1 MKLQRLL
8 SLSLALSL
16 TIAHSLPSAQGKTTV
31 IPKSNS
37 PETKAETSA
46 DANASVFNNA
56 EQNEQ
61 SNSAGAKNENIIEL
75 EAELKKARSA
85 KPEAQ
90 ARALFNVAKA
100 YGEAR
105 QFVQAEQYYRE
116 ALDIDRKLGKTSD
129 VFEDIVSIALV
140 QSFAKKYDLAEATY
154 LEALSE
160 AKATK
165 NQQYIIRLSNDLGA
179 LCIFSKRLDKAEQY
193 YIQARDTAKANSDF
207 VGEAQARLNLGLV
220 YQRLGQLA
228 KGIAEA
234 EAAQDLLGKEP
245 DNQMQAG
252 QVALNLASMKEQ
264 VGDLDGALAGYKRA
278 AQYFE
283 TAGEGERQGSALVA
297 LGNQYL
303 MRGQAKEAI
312 AVLEGAV
319 AVYRAEENLGKL
331 AQALLRLGS
340 AQADSGKFNEAE
352 KLHTEAAN
360 TAYKVKNVDDYLAS
374 LYEFAYDQYL
384 AGNTDKALNKFV
396 EVSGKLKGAKV
407 QDKDMLA
414 DCNNSIALCYRAQGQ
429 AEAAVQF
436 YQKAAESY
444 RANGNRVGEASAE
457 NSIACVY
464 LDEQIK
470 GSDYVT
476 QYKKVVALLE
486 AATAAE
492 KTSRDYK
499 RLVGFVDYNYAQYL
513 VMHDQYDL
521 ALIGYEKAL
530 ADFTASGDRKG
541 QLRTYIGLGLCKL
554 MQGKASNNKAELEQA
569 ITFYQKAEPLAAA
582 VSSLEGEWDCAIGQ
596 GTALRLL
603 GQTKPAETKLRQ
615 AITLF
620 EKEKGRYSRDDSKT
634 FTLDLRGSSFEQLV
648 ALLFEEKRYDDAL
661 EIAERGR
668 ARAFLDLLEGRR
680 QSVFAGQTA
689 PNAGSASAAASSGS
703 GSAKANGSPSKTTTV
718 GPSVVATI
726 ASVPD
731 SQSGMRSVQVVPRE
745 FTAVDSAHGLS
756 LETALSPVNAK
767 APDLKELKELV
778 KASHGY
784 VLEYFA
790 GGDKIYIWLVN
801 PQGEVEIA
809 TTSAIGRRDLVKKV
823 TSAYQAIITPPK
835 NISDLLASNQR
846 RQQSL
851 IDLYKVLIEPI
862 KSKLPKNPEDVIT
875 VIPQAELFK
884 VPFAA
889 LTDGNGRLLIED
901 HTLAVVPA
909 IGVFRATQKL
919 AADLPGGKD
928 HLFAFGNPKINIVSA
943 LGALPYAEREVKKI
957 SELFGQENSFVKIG
971 ADANKS
977 TLRQF
982 APNSSVIH
990 LATHGLIDEDR
1001 PMDSAVLLAT
1011 TGDDDGI
1018 LSVKDILQ
1026 LPPLKAKL
1034 VTLSACQTGRGKIT
1048 GDGVAGLSRA
1058 FIIAGTPSVLVTLW
1072 NVDDV
1077 MTEYQM
1083 EAFYTEYLKGAHKAR
1098 ALRDAQLKTVAFME
1112 KGLPAAT
1119 PGTVKIRANPRYWA
1133 AFQLIGDSR

>member
-1 MKLQRLL
+1 MKLKRLL

-16 TIAHSLPSAQGKTTV
+16 SIAEISLVAVQGKTTV
-31 IPKSNS
+31 VPKNS
-37 PETKAETSA
+37 PSQSQAESNA
-46 DANASVFNNA
+46 D
-56 EQNEQ
+56 
-61 SNSAGAKNENIIEL
+61 NSALFNTPADDTVSGSSAKNENIEDL
-75 EAELKKARSA
+75 EAQLAKVRSG
-85 KPEAQ
+85 KPEMQ
-90 ARALFNVAKA
+90 ARALFNLAKA

-105 QFVQAEQYYRE
+105 KFDQAEQYYRE
-116 ALDIDRKLGKTSD
+116 ALAIDRKLGKPSD
-129 VFEDIVSIALV
+129 IFEDIVSIALV
-140 QSFAKKYDLAEATY
+140 QSFAKKFDLAEATY
-154 LEALSE
+154 LEALAD
-160 AKATK
+160 AKSS
-165 NQQYIIRLSNDLGA
+165 NNEQWIIRLSNDLGA
-179 LCIFSKRLDKAEQY
+179 LCIFNKQFEKAEQY
-193 YIQARDTAKANSDF
+193 YVQARDTAKKNSDF

-220 YQRLGQLA
+220 YQRAGQPE

-234 EAAQDLLGKEP
+234 EAAQDLLGKDPE
-245 DNQMQAG
+245 NQMQAG
-252 QVALNLASMKEQ
+252 QIALNLASLKEQ
-264 VGDLDGALAGYKRA
+264 IGNLDGALVDYKRA
-278 AQYFE
+278 SQLFE
-283 TAGEGERQGSALVA
+283 AAGEGERQGSALIA

-303 MRGQAKEAI
+303 MRGQAKEAVT
-312 AVLEGAV
+312 VLEGAV
-319 AVYRAEENLGKL
+319 SVFRTDENLGKL

-340 AQADSGKFNEAE
+340 AQADSGNFSEAQR
-352 KLHTEAAN
+352 LHTEAAN
-360 TAYKVKNVDDYLAS
+360 TAYKVKAVDDYLAA

-396 EVSGKLKGAKV
+396 EVSAKLKGLKL
-407 QDKDMLA
+407 QDRDMLA

-436 YQKAAESY
+436 FQKAAENF
-444 RANGNRVGEASAE
+444 RANNNKVGEASAE

-464 LDEQIK
+464 LDVQIK
-470 GSDYVT
+470 GSDYLT
-476 QYKKVVALLE
+476 QYKKVVSLLE
-486 AATAAE
+486 ATSSQE
-492 KTSRDYK
+492 KASRDYK
-499 RLVGFVDYNYAQYL
+499 RLIGFVDYNYAQYL
-513 VMHDQYDL
+513 VMQDKYDL
-521 ALIGYEKAL
+521 ALASYEKAL

-541 QLRTYIGLGLCKL
+541 QVRTYIGLGLCKL
-554 MQGKASNNKAELEQA
+554 VQGTKSNNKPDLEKA
-569 ITFYQKAEPLAAA
+569 IAYYQKAEPLATA
-582 VSSLEGEWDCAIGQ
+582 VSLLEGEWDCAIGQ
-596 GTALRLL
+596 GSALRLL
-603 GQTKPAETKLRQ
+603 GQSAQAESKLRQ
-615 AITLF
+615 AIALF
-620 EKEKGRYSRDDSKT
+620 EKEKGQYSRDDSKT

-648 ALLFEEKRYDDAL
+648 ALLFDQKRFDEAL

-680 QSVFAGQTA
+680 QNVFAGQTTAAATPLAVKLASQPNTPSKQLAIA
-689 PNAGSASAAASSGS
+689 PTASAAEDLSSS
-703 GSAKANGSPSKTTTV
+703 STSS
-718 GPSVVATI
+718 
-726 ASVPD
+726 
-731 SQSGMRSVQVVPRE
+731 MRGVQVVPRE

-790 GGDKIYIWLVN
+790 AGDKLYIWLVN
-801 PQGEVEIA
+801 PLGEVEIA
-809 TTSAIGRRDLVKKV
+809 AVSAISHKELVQKV
-823 TSAYQAIITPPK
+823 TAAYQAIITPPK
-835 NISDLLASNQR
+835 TITDLLASNQR
-846 RQQSL
+846 RQQHM
-851 IDLYKVLIEPI
+851 IDLYKILIEPV
-862 KSKLPKNPEDVIT
+862 KAKLPKNPEDVIT

-889 LTDGNGRLLIED
+889 LTDPSGRLFIED

-919 AADLPGGKD
+919 AADLATGND
-928 HLFAFGNPKINIVSA
+928 SLFAFGNPKINIVSG

-957 SELFGQENSFVKIG
+957 SELFGVDKSFVKIG
-971 ADANKS
+971 SEATKS

-982 APNSSVIH
+982 ASKSSVIH
-990 LATHGLIDEDR
+990 LATHGLIDEER

-1083 EAFYTEYLKGAHKAR
+1083 EAFYREYLKGEHKAR
-1098 ALRDAQLKTVAFME
+1098 ALRDAQLKTIAFME
-1112 KGLPAAT
+1112 KGLVVSGAA
-1119 PGTVKIRANPRYWA
+1119 GAVKIRANPRYWA
-1133 AFQLIGDSR
+1133 AFQLIGNSQ

>member
-1 MKLQRLL
+1 LKLQRLL

-16 TIAHSLPSAQGKTTV
+16 SIAEIPLLSVQSKTTV
-31 IPKSNS
+31 IPKNQQNS
-37 PETKAETSA
+37 SSQAQTDSRS
-46 DANASVFNNA
+46 D
-56 EQNEQ
+56 
-61 SNSAGAKNENIIEL
+61 NSALFSAPVDDKVSGSSSKNENIEDL
-75 EAELKKARSA
+75 EAQLAKVRSG

-90 ARALFNVAKA
+90 ARALFNLAKA

-105 QFVQAEQYYRE
+105 QFDQAEQYYRE
-116 ALDIDRKLGKTSD
+116 ALAIDRKLGRPSD

-140 QSFAKKYDLAEATY
+140 QSFAKKFDLAEATY
-154 LEALSE
+154 LEALAD
-160 AKATK
+160 AKSTN
-165 NQQYIIRLSNDLGA
+165 NQQWIIRLSNDLGA
-179 LCIFSKRLDKAEQY
+179 LCIFNKQFDKAEQY
-193 YIQARDTAKANSDF
+193 YVQARDTAKNNSDF

-220 YQRLGQLA
+220 YQRAGQPE

-234 EAAQDLLGKEP
+234 EAAQNLLGKDPE
-245 DNQMQAG
+245 NQMQAG
-252 QVALNLASMKEQ
+252 QIALNLASLKEQ
-264 VGDLDGALAGYKRA
+264 TGNLDGALVDYKRA
-278 AQYFE
+278 AQFFE
-283 TAGEGERQGSALVA
+283 GAGEGERQGSALVA
-297 LGNQYL
+297 VGNQYL

-319 AVYRAEENLGKL
+319 TVFRADENLGKL

-340 AQADSGKFNEAE
+340 AQADSGNFSEAQR
-352 KLHTEAAN
+352 LHTEAAN
-360 TAYKVKNVDDYLAS
+360 TAYKVKAVDDYLAA

-396 EVSGKLKGAKV
+396 EVSSKLKGAKL
-407 QDKDMLA
+407 QDRDMLA

-429 AEAAVQF
+429 TEAAVQF
-436 YQKAAESY
+436 YQKAAENY
-444 RANGNRVGEASAE
+444 RANGNKVGAASAE

-464 LDEQIK
+464 LDVQIK
-470 GSDYVT
+470 GSDYLT
-476 QYKKVVALLE
+476 QYKKVVSLLE
-486 AATAAE
+486 ATSPQE
-492 KTSRDYK
+492 KASRDYK
-499 RLVGFVDYNYAQYL
+499 RLIGFVDYNYAQYL
-513 VMHDQYDL
+513 VMQDRYDL
-521 ALIGYEKAL
+521 ALASYEKAL

-541 QLRTYIGLGLCKL
+541 QVRTYIGLGLCKL
-554 MQGKASNNKAELEQA
+554 LQGRKSNNKADLEQA
-569 ITFYQKAEPLAAA
+569 IVYYQKAEPLASD
-582 VSSLEGEWDCAIGQ
+582 VGLLEGEWDCAIGQ
-596 GTALRLL
+596 GSALRLI
-603 GQTKPAETKLRQ
+603 GQSPKAESKLRQ
-615 AITLF
+615 AIALF
-620 EKEKGRYSRDDSKT
+620 EKEKGQYSRDDSKT
-634 FTLDLRGSSFEQLV
+634 FTLDFRGSSFGELV
-648 ALLFEEKRYDDAL
+648 ALLFEQKRFDEAL

-680 QSVFAGQTA
+680 QNVFAGQTVS
-689 PNAGSASAAASSGS
+689 PAAATT
-703 GSAKANGSPSKTTTV
+703 KAAQPNTQTTV
-718 GPSVVATI
+718 
-726 ASVPD
+726 AS
-731 SQSGMRSVQVVPRE
+731 SSSSSSSESSMRGVQVVPRE

-778 KASHGY
+778 KASQSY

-790 GGDKIYIWLVN
+790 AGDKLYIWLVN

-809 TTSAIGRRDLVKKV
+809 TVSTISRKELVHKV
-823 TSAYQAIITPPK
+823 TAAYQAIITPPK
-835 NISDLLASNQR
+835 SITDLLASNQR
-846 RQQSL
+846 RQQYL
-851 IDLYKVLIEPI
+851 IDLYKILIEPV
-862 KSKLPKNPEDVIT
+862 KAKLPKNADDVIT

-889 LTDGNGRLLIED
+889 LTDPSGRLFIED

-909 IGVFRATQKL
+909 IGVFRATQRL
-919 AADLPGGKD
+919 ASDLSTSND
-928 HLFAFGNPKINIVSA
+928 SLFAFGNPKINIVSG

-957 SELFGQENSFVKIG
+957 SELFGVDKSFIKFG
-971 ADANKS
+971 NEATKD

-982 APNSSVIH
+982 APKSSVIH
-990 LATHGLIDEDR
+990 LATHGLIDEER

-1083 EAFYTEYLKGAHKAR
+1083 EAFYREYLKGEHKAR
-1098 ALRDAQLKTVAFME
+1098 ALRDAQLKTIAFME
-1112 KGLPAAT
+1112 KGLVVSAASA
-1119 PGTVKIRANPRYWA
+1119 VKIRANPRYWA
-1133 AFQLIGDSR
+1133 AFQLIGNSQ

>member
-16 TIAHSLPSAQGKTTV
+16 SIAEITLLSVQSKTTV
-31 IPKSNS
+31 IPKNQQNS
-37 PETKAETSA
+37 SSQAQTDSRS
-46 DANASVFNNA
+46 D
-56 EQNEQ
+56 
-61 SNSAGAKNENIIEL
+61 NSALFNAPADDKVSGSSSKNENIEDL
-75 EAELKKARSA
+75 EAQLAKVRSG

-90 ARALFNVAKA
+90 ARALFNLAKA

-105 QFVQAEQYYRE
+105 KFDQAEQYYRE
-116 ALDIDRKLGKTSD
+116 ALAIDRKLGRPSD

-140 QSFAKKYDLAEATY
+140 QSFAKKFDLAEATY
-154 LEALSE
+154 LEALAD
-160 AKATK
+160 AKSTN
-165 NQQYIIRLSNDLGA
+165 NQQWIIRLSNDLGA
-179 LCIFSKRLDKAEQY
+179 LCIFNKQFDKAEQY
-193 YIQARDTAKANSDF
+193 YVQARDAAKNNSDF

-220 YQRLGQLA
+220 YQRAGQPE

-234 EAAQDLLGKEP
+234 EAAQDLLGKDPE
-245 DNQMQAG
+245 NQMQAG
-252 QVALNLASMKEQ
+252 QIALNLASLKEQ
-264 VGDLDGALAGYKRA
+264 TGNLDGALVDYKRA
-278 AQYFE
+278 AQFFE
-283 TAGEGERQGSALVA
+283 GAGEGERQGSALVA

-319 AVYRAEENLGKL
+319 TVFRADENLGKL

-340 AQADSGKFNEAE
+340 AQADCGNFTEAQR
-352 KLHTEAAN
+352 LHTEAAN
-360 TAYKVKNVDDYLAS
+360 TAYKVKAVDDYLAA

-396 EVSGKLKGAKV
+396 EVSAKLKGLKL
-407 QDKDMLA
+407 QDRDLLA

-436 YQKAAESY
+436 YQKAAENY
-444 RANGNRVGEASAE
+444 RANGNKVGEASAE

-464 LDEQIK
+464 LDVQIK
-470 GSDYVT
+470 GSDYLT
-476 QYKKVVALLE
+476 QYKKVVSLLE
-486 AATAAE
+486 ATSPQE

-499 RLVGFVDYNYAQYL
+499 RLIGFVDYNYAQYL
-513 VMHDQYDL
+513 VMQDKYDL
-521 ALIGYEKAL
+521 ALASYEKAL

-541 QLRTYIGLGLCKL
+541 QVRTYIGLGLCKL
-554 MQGKASNNKAELEQA
+554 VQGTKSNNKADLEQA
-569 ITFYQKAEPLAAA
+569 IVYYQKAEPLASA
-582 VSSLEGEWDCAIGQ
+582 VGLLEGEWDCAIGQ
-596 GTALRLL
+596 GSALRLL
-603 GQTKPAETKLRQ
+603 GQSPKAESKLRQ
-615 AITLF
+615 AIALF
-620 EKEKGRYSRDDSKT
+620 EKEKGQYSRDDSKT
-634 FTLDLRGSSFEQLV
+634 FTLDLRGSSFEELV
-648 ALLFEEKRYDDAL
+648 ALLFEQKRFDEAL

-680 QSVFAGQTA
+680 QNVFAGQTTA
-689 PNAGSASAAASSGS
+689 AVAQLPAKIASQPNSQSKAAIESSTVSAAESS
-703 GSAKANGSPSKTTTV
+703 
-718 GPSVVATI
+718 
-726 ASVPD
+726 
-731 SQSGMRSVQVVPRE
+731 MRGVQVVPRE

-778 KASHGY
+778 KASQSY

-790 GGDKIYIWLVN
+790 AGDKLYIWLVN

-809 TTSAIGRRDLVKKV
+809 TVSTISRKELVHKV
-823 TSAYQAIITPPK
+823 TAAYQAIITPPK
-835 NISDLLASNQR
+835 SITDLLASNQR
-846 RQQSL
+846 RQQYL
-851 IDLYKVLIEPI
+851 IDLYKILIEPV
-862 KSKLPKNPEDVIT
+862 KAKLPKNADDVIT

-889 LTDGNGRLLIED
+889 LTDPSGRLFIED

-909 IGVFRATQKL
+909 IGVFRATQRL
-919 AADLPGGKD
+919 ASDLSTSND
-928 HLFAFGNPKINIVSA
+928 SLFAFGNPKINIVSG

-957 SELFGQENSFVKIG
+957 SELFGVDKSFVKFG
-971 ADANKS
+971 NEATKD

-982 APNSSVIH
+982 APKSSVIH
-990 LATHGLIDEDR
+990 LATHGLIDEER

-1011 TGDDDGI
+1011 SGDDDGI

-1083 EAFYTEYLKGAHKAR
+1083 EAFYREYLKGEHKAR
-1098 ALRDAQLKTVAFME
+1098 ALRDAQLKTIAFME
-1112 KGLPAAT
+1112 KGLVVSGAAAA
-1119 PGTVKIRANPRYWA
+1119 VKIRANPRYWA
-1133 AFQLIGDSR
+1133 AFQLIGNSQ